1 MAAMK
6 TGTIYLAIFLVC
18 AFIVW
23 GASISL
29 QPTFYPTEAEK
40 RGATPSQVND
50 IAAIINTNICYLFR
64 YAKCLPP
71 NGATTMIEAVRSKQY
86 QPI

>member
-29 QPTFYPTEAEK
+29 QPTFYPTEAENK
-40 RGATPSQVND
+40 GATPSQVND
-50 IAAIINTNICYLFR
+50 ISAIIYTKSCY
-64 YAKCLPP
+64 PD
-71 NGATTMIEAVRSKQY
+71 
-86 QPI
+86 

>member
-6 TGTIYLAIFLVC
+6 TGSRTIYLAIFLVC

-50 IAAIINTNICYLFR
+50 IAVIIYTNSCY
-64 YAKCLPP
+64 
-71 NGATTMIEAVRSKQY
+71 
-86 QPI
+86 PIYLLNL